1 MNRVA
6 ASPFL
11 LTTTRCGSSS
21 SRKYATSAASCSR
34 INVAYSNNVNKAT
47 SSSGRSPVDVS
58 TASVMMTRSSRT
70 RRPNSHYYY
79 YYHSST
85 SLTVGID
92 KVAENQIAEWL
103 NSGGDKGIKKGGKI
117 KGDDMK
123 HKGVAYGL
131 GLKDDYIH
139 SKILADNN
147 IKPECIIRRIELD
160 NEWTKVIKLIQKSY
174 NKEQSF
180 GKVKSIE
187 EYIKSSIPREQFY
200 DDHFIKLDLL
210 AKKCNDAIISDTLR
224 FNGRAPVPH
233 AKRFL
238 NSSNTKSEN
247 AASSSNEKNIFEERI
262 REALSSLSITSS

>member
-1 MNRVA
+1 MMNRVA

-160 NEWTKVIKLIQKSY
+160 QEWTKVIKLIQESY
-174 NKEQSF
+174 SEQSD
-180 GKVKSIE
+180 KMSIE
-187 EYIKSSIPREQFY
+187 EYIKSSIPRKQFH
-200 DDHFIKLDLL
+200 DSFIKLDLL